1 MATMI
6 RDFEERV
13 RYLAGGDPLALQELL
28 DAHTVVL
35 LADLVAV
42 MRHRHA
48 NKWAGLAERQA
59 LAALDAHTRRRK
71 K

>member
-1 MATMI
+1 MI
-6 RDFEERV
+6 RDFEERA
-13 RYLAGGDPLALQELL
+13 RYLAGGDPLALQEFL

-48 NKWAGLAERQA
+48 NKWAGIAERKA
-59 LAALDAHTRRRK
+59 LQALDAHTKRK
-71 K
+71 KR

>member
-1 MATMI
+1 MI

-13 RYLAGGDPLALQELL
+13 RYLAGRDPLELQEFL
-28 DAHTVVL
+28 DAHTVTL

-48 NKWAGLAERQA
+48 NNWAGIAERKA
-59 LAALDAHTRRRK
+59 LAALDAHTKRK
-71 K
+71 KK